1 MRDFPQFAT
10 FMLLRFPIEILKL
23 SGVFLFI
30 VFVTETFGQSVTQ
43 TNNSLFVKQS
53 VWKYLED
60 GYLANH
66 VHALV
71 ISPKGTLL
79 AFSEGR
85 IGPYDGDP
93 SNLIVKRSTDNGAT
107 WSDDTLIERSDGRF
121 YEKEGIEGKREAW
134 VNPVAVVNQ
143 KTGRIFVFYALNE
156 GSLQQKWTRVFY
168 RYSDDDGETWQPKM
182 RETGRV
188 EISDLL
194 KNNKNGWTL
203 SMPGPGHGIQLAH
216 QKGKNADKNG
226 RLLIQ
231 MWNRRSL
238 NERPRNYGVVVI
250 YSDDDGKT
258 WKRGGETHK
267 EYGENESR
275 LLEFSDGRILLNA
288 RGSDAPDNSKNQDTR
303 RSRLFA
309 YSNDAG
315 ITFSGSEVRP
325 ELNYTNIDSGI
336 ARYVTSAGK
345 ECMLFSHP
353 DDPAKRIKLTISV
366 SCDNLKTWSHHKLI
380 DAGNVGYS
388 DLVILPD
395 NTIGVLYGARREQEP
410 TGLGLPTGVM
420 FARFSFEW
428 LTQNQ

>member
-1 MRDFPQFAT
+1 MMSCLSTKLFRNIFSILIIFIVSSASFPQT
-10 FMLLRFPIEILKL
+10 
-23 SGVFLFI
+23 
-30 VFVTETFGQSVTQ
+30 QSESKK
-43 TNNSLFVKQS
+43 SLFVKQN

-71 ISPKGTLL
+71 VSKKGTLL

-93 SNLIVKRSTDNGAT
+93 SNLIMKRSTDNGET
-107 WSDDTLIERSDGRF
+107 WSDDTLLERSDGRF
-121 YEKEGIEGKREAW
+121 YESEGIEGKREAW

-143 KTGRIFVFYALNE
+143 KTNRIFVFYALNE

-182 RETGRV
+182 RESGRV

-203 SMPGPGHGIQLAH
+203 SMPGPGHGIQLQH

-226 RLLIQ
+226 RLLVQ

-288 RGSDAPDNSKNQDTR
+288 RGSDPQDNSKNQDTR
-303 RSRLFA
+303 KSRIFA

-315 ITFSGSEVRP
+315 MTFSNSEARP

-336 ARYVTSAGK
+336 ARYTTSAGK
-345 ECMLFSHP
+345 ECVLFSHP
-353 DDPAKRIKLTISV
+353 DDPAKRIKLTVSV
-366 SCDNLKTWSHHKLI
+366 SCDDLKTWSHHKLI
-380 DAGNVGYS
+380 DAGIVSYS

-395 NTIGVLYGARREQEP
+395 NTIGVLYGSRREQEP

-420 FARFSFEW
+420 FARFSFDW
-428 LTQNQ
+428 LIQDQ